1 MPFNIT
7 VELQRESNQA
17 LAENEDRTDFLVS
30 SSMASLFLAQ
40 LAESPELIDAFR
52 ELLSNRGNELYLLE
66 AGGMQCAGRLT
77 TAEIR
82 KIALEQ
88 RMVVIGYISSE
99 TRQSVFNPPLNEE
112 LELAEDDCL
121 IVLAES

>member
-1 MPFNIT
+1 MRK
-7 VELQRESNQA
+7 EHNQH
-17 LAENEDRTDFLVS
+17 LVVTDDNTDFVVS
-30 SSMASLFLAQ
+30 SNMSSLFLAQ

-82 KIALEQ
+82 KIALAQ
-88 RMVVIGYISSE
+88 RMIVIGYIPSE
-99 TRQSVFNPPLNEE
+99 TRQSVFNPALNEE
-112 LELAEDDCL
+112 LDLAEGDCL